1 MERRAVIRD
10 ALAEIF
16 VGIEHLRDAFPD
28 KKFTIDGKLVGDI
41 GEVIAALEYD
51 VSLYVTQKAGHDG
64 ETSDGKRVQVKATFK
79 KSLTFKTVPDYYL
92 GFKLHRDGE
101 YEEVFNGPGK
111 VIFEHYSHRKGVGKG
126 LLSFPI
132 SELRKLSKNVQRT
145 ERIRRR

>member
-1 MERRAVIRD
+1 MERRAVIRE
-10 ALAEIF
+10 ALDEIF
-16 VGIEHLRDAFPD
+16 AGIEHLREAFPG
-28 KKFTIDGKLVGDI
+28 KEFTIDGKLVGDI
-41 GEVIAALEYD
+41 GEAIAALEYD
-51 VSLYVTQKAGHDG
+51 VKLYETEKAGHDG

-111 VIFEHYSHRKGVGKG
+111 VIFERYSHRKGIGEE

-132 SELRKLSKNVQRT
+132 SELGKLSGNVRRT
-145 ERIRRR
+145 EKIRRR